1 MARIKM
7 VHWILIGMVAGLA
20 AGWLF
25 GERMAEIQ
33 FIGDIFLRLIQMSIV
48 FLVMGSIVE
57 SVGSLENKELGK
69 MGVKIFILFGITT
82 AVAAAVGILF
92 ANLFQPGVGL
102 NLAADM
108 EGKGI
113 AVQEGWRDLLVNIV
127 PRNIAAAMA
136 GGQMLPVVFFSLMMG
151 VSVSILHG
159 KESAKT
165 VLHIAKSFNE
175 VMLNL
180 IRICMK
186 MAPIGIFAYLSA
198 VTGKIGI
205 HVVVPL
211 LKYLLAIAVA
221 CVLIEILFI
230 TLAAMYVKVS
240 PVRLAVKVSR
250 MAMIAAV
257 TTSSAISLPTKMRD
271 SEIKLG
277 VSKRISRLVNPLGM
291 NLNSDGQALFVA
303 LASLTIA
310 QFYNMEMTLLDQ
322 IVVVGVATATT
333 LGNFTTPGG
342 ALVTLAI
349 VIQILGL
356 PMEGLAI
363 VAGVDWFRGML
374 TTPLNVVD
382 DALIAMIIA
391 KDQGELSYEIFEN
404 ELPDEE

>member
-1 MARIKM
+1 M
-7 VHWILIGMVAGLA
+7 VHWILIGMIGGLA

-25 GERMAEIQ
+25 GEKMASIQ

-69 MGVKIFILFGITT
+69 MGVKIFVLFGFTT
-82 AVAAAVGILF
+82 VVAAAVGITF
-92 ANLFQPGVGL
+92 ANLIQPGVGL
-102 NLAADM
+102 NLAT
-108 EGKGI
+108 EITGSGI
-113 AVQEGWRDLLVNIV
+113 DVQEGWRDLLVNIV
-127 PRNIAAAMA
+127 PRNIAGAMA
-136 GGQMLPVVFFSLMMG
+136 AGQMLPVVFFSLIMG
-151 VSVSILHG
+151 VSVSMLHG

-165 VLHIAKSFNE
+165 VLTIARSFNE

-186 MAPIGIFAYLSA
+186 LAPIGIFSYLAA

-205 HVVVPL
+205 QVVIPL
-211 LKYLLAIAVA
+211 LKYLGAIAIA
-221 CVLIEILFI
+221 CILIEVVFI
-230 TLAAMYVKVS
+230 TIAALYVKVS
-240 PVRLAVKVSR
+240 PWRLALKVSR
-250 MAMIAAV
+250 MAIVAAV

-303 LASLTIA
+303 LATLTIA
-310 QFYNMEMTLLDQ
+310 QFYNMEMTLIDQ
-322 IVVVGVATATT
+322 IVVVAVATATT

-363 VAGVDWFRGML
+363 VAGVD
-374 TTPLNVVD
+374 
-382 DALIAMIIA
+382 
-391 KDQGELSYEIFEN
+391 
-404 ELPDEE
+404 